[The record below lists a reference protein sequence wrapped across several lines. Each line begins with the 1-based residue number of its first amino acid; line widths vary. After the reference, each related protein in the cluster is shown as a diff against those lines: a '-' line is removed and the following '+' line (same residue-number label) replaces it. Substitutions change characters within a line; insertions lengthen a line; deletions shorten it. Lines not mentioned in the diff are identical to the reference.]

1 MSFRARSVAGG
12 GVLVAGY
19 LVLLLANVCD
29 FAAGPDS
36 SGYLGQARMLRS
48 GATSIRV
55 APVFEPGLDPSLI
68 YLFTPYGFMRGPV
81 EGTMVPTYPVGTSLH
96 LAAGAVIGGWRAGP
110 FAVVPLAAIAC
121 LLLTV
126 FIGRRIG
133 LATGWAIVAAAI
145 LAAFPIFIAQAVQP
159 VSDVLATLWA
169 LAAIACALRSDEH
182 WRWAA
187 ACGAAFAIG
196 VAVRPTNV
204 LLALPLLLAL
214 RCRWPRL
221 IAAGAAAMPFALALV
236 WYYDVLYGSPLN
248 NGYGGVRHIL
258 SFGSI
263 PPCLRPQTTWL
274 IAAATPLL
282 FPGGLFVALNRRV
295 SGWHRAL
302 LLSWF
307 GVFFLFYVYYDFCPN
322 SSSTRFLLPALP
334 ALIIG
339 LVSIVAGLSGTRRIG
354 RVLAVVCVLA
364 VLTREV
370 VMIGRMHVLRMDS
383 WEAIYPQTVEWV
395 EQHAPAN
402 AVVLSAITSGA
413 FHFHSERQVVRWDQL
428 TPETTAR
435 LQSSPRFAGPW
446 YAVVSEV
453 EGGLP
458 ALRARVPGEW
468 QEAGRIRDVTIWR
481 RE

>member
-1 MSFRARSVAGG
+1 MVASGA
-12 GVLVAGY
+12 LVAGY

-110 FAVVPLAAIAC
+110 FAVGPLAAIAC

-126 FIGRRIG
+126 FIAKRLG
-133 LATGWAIVAAAI
+133 LSTGWAVVAAAV

-169 LAAIACALRSDEH
+169 LAAVACALRSDEH

-221 IAAGAAAMPFALALV
+221 IAAGAAAAPFALALA
-236 WYYDVLYGSPLN
+236 WYYGVLYGSPLST
-248 NGYGGVRHIL
+248 GYGGVRHIL
-258 SFGSI
+258 SFGPV
-263 PPCLRPQTTWL
+263 PPCLGPQSTWL

-295 SGWHRAL
+295 SAWHRAL

-334 ALIIG
+334 PLIIG
-339 LVSIVAGLSGTRRIG
+339 FVSVASRLSANLRWPRIA

-364 VLTREV
+364 VVAREV
-370 VMIGRMHVLRMDS
+370 VMIGRMHVLHLND
-383 WEAIYPQTVEWV
+383 WEAIYPRTVAWV